1 MKSSDLVVQFFLNWI
16 FLVNYNEIEDT
27 FLKDVYKNHFQG
39 TEEKLNSMK
48 KNSIHANK
56 H

>member
-1 MKSSDLVVQFFLNWI
+1 MRSSDLVVQFFLNWI

-27 FLKDVYKNHFQG
+27 FLKDVYKNHFQE